1 MIKQNDNKLAISVV
15 ATLTA
20 GIALIYILVAY
31 PQLIFAVAGVSAI
44 FLICAYIL
52 TQNIIGFINMKN
64 KSLNVQIKNGMDD
77 LSSQIEGMSS
87 AQAQLGKATYLYTRQ
102 TAENVATLRGNY
114 TDSQAALHKNLS
126 VLANAQNKS
135 TKLLIK
141 YDQSNTTKL
150 ISTLK
155 DIKNH
160 LSDTFS
166 QGFEQIPQADNA
178 DVVNM
183 LESIVEYLKTQPENM
198 DQALSM
204 QINNVAHELQ
214 NISIN
219 ISKMQSVPM
228 QPYMPVQQMTMQ
240 PVYQEM
246 PQMQP
251 AQPAPAAPDNSLA
264 AETVAPIAEQPVSE
278 PSVAFASETIV
289 APAVE
294 QPVVETSTTPTV
306 EAATPVAETPTTPT
320 AETTAP
326 VAEASTTPT
335 VETAVSAVEAST
347 TPTIEAATPVAETST
362 TPAVETTAPA
372 TEAATTAAEES
383 LPGLTAADL
392 DALYAE
398 AEQNLASETAQT
410 QPTVTETKAEQ
421 PKTAEPVAETATEQ
435 PKAAEPAPEPVQ
447 VAPVSDD
454 PNKQLSADEIAAL
467 FAAAEPAPKK
477 EEPAPA
483 PEPVQVAPVSDDPN
497 KQLSPDEIAALFA
510 AAEPAPKKEETAPD
524 NNAEEEAFTPTFTVV
539 GKSEP
544 KEVKEEPVTPTVG
557 DMSDPNKQLSPDEI
571 AALFAAAEPA
581 PKKDE
586 PAPEPVQV
594 APVSDDPNKQLS
606 ADEIAALFAA
616 AEPAPKKEEPAP
628 EPVQVTPVSD
638 DPNKQLSPDEIAA
651 LFASI
656 G

>member
-102 TAENVATLRGNY
+102 AAENVATLRGNY

-126 VLANAQNKS
+126 VLANAQSKS

-251 AQPAPAAPDNSLA
+251 AQPAPAAP
-264 AETVAPIAEQPVSE
+264 
-278 PSVAFASETIV
+278 
-289 APAVE
+289 AVE
-294 QPVVETSTTPTV
+294 QPVVETSTTPMVETAASAV
-306 EAATPVAETPTTPT
+306 EAPTTPT
-320 AETTAP
+320 
-326 VAEASTTPT
+326 V
-335 VETAVSAVEAST
+335 
-347 TPTIEAATPVAETST
+347 EAATPVAETST
-362 TPAVETTAPA
+362 TPAVETAAPVAEAPTTPTIEAAAPVAETPTTTAVETAAPA
-372 TEAATTAAEES
+372 PEDS
-383 LPGLTAADL
+383 LPGLTTADL

-398 AEQNLASETAQT
+398 AEQASTSETAS
-410 QPTVTETKAEQ
+410 EQ
-421 PKTAEPVAETATEQ
+421 PKTAEPVAEAATEQ
-435 PKAAEPAPEPVQ
+435 PKAAEPAPAPEPVQ

-510 AAEPAPKKEETAPD
+510 AAEPAPKKEEPE
-524 NNAEEEAFTPTFTVV
+524 NKAEEEAFTPTFTVV

-544 KEVKEEPVTPTVG
+544 EEVKEEPVTPTVG

-581 PKKDE
+581 PKKED

>member
-306 EAATPVAETPTTPT
+306 EAATPVAETSTTPAVET
-320 AETTAP
+320 AAP
-326 VAEASTTPT
+326 VAEAP
-335 VETAVSAVEAST
+335 T
-347 TPTIEAATPVAETST
+347 TPTIEAAAPVAETPTTPTIEAAAPVAETPT
-362 TPAVETTAPA
+362 TPAVETAAPA
-372 TEAATTAAEES
+372 PEDS
-383 LPGLTAADL
+383 LPGLTTTDL

-398 AEQNLASETAQT
+398 AEQASTSETAS
-410 QPTVTETKAEQ
+410 EQ

-435 PKAAEPAPEPVQ
+435 PKAAEPAPAPEPVQ

-477 EEPAPA
+477 EEP
-483 PEPVQVAPVSDDPN
+483 EN
-497 KQLSPDEIAALFA
+497 K
-510 AAEPAPKKEETAPD
+510 
-524 NNAEEEAFTPTFTVV
+524 AEEEAFTPTFTVV

-544 KEVKEEPVTPTVG
+544 EEVKEEPVTPTVG

-581 PKKDE
+581 PKKEE

>member
-306 EAATPVAETPTTPT
+306 EAATPVAETSTTPAVET
-320 AETTAP
+320 AAP
-326 VAEASTTPT
+326 VAEAP
-335 VETAVSAVEAST
+335 T
-347 TPTIEAATPVAETST
+347 TPTIEAAAPVAETPTTPTIEAAAPVAETPT
-362 TPAVETTAPA
+362 TPAVETAAPA
-372 TEAATTAAEES
+372 PEDS
-383 LPGLTAADL
+383 LPGLTTADL

-398 AEQNLASETAQT
+398 AEQASTSETAS
-410 QPTVTETKAEQ
+410 EQ
-421 PKTAEPVAETATEQ
+421 PKTAEPVAEAATEQ
-435 PKAAEPAPEPVQ
+435 PKAAEPAPAPEPVQ

-477 EEPAPA
+477 EEP
-483 PEPVQVAPVSDDPN
+483 EN
-497 KQLSPDEIAALFA
+497 K
-510 AAEPAPKKEETAPD
+510 
-524 NNAEEEAFTPTFTVV
+524 AEEEAFTPTFTVV

-544 KEVKEEPVTPTVG
+544 EEVKEEPVTPTVG

-581 PKKDE
+581 PKKED

>member
-306 EAATPVAETPTTPT
+306 EAATPVAETSTTPAVET
-320 AETTAP
+320 AAP
-326 VAEASTTPT
+326 VAEAP
-335 VETAVSAVEAST
+335 T
-347 TPTIEAATPVAETST
+347 TPTIEAAAPVAETPTTPTIEAAAPVAETPT
-362 TPAVETTAPA
+362 TPAVETAAPA
-372 TEAATTAAEES
+372 PEDS
-383 LPGLTAADL
+383 LPGLTTADL

-398 AEQNLASETAQT
+398 AEQASTSETA
-410 QPTVTETKAEQ
+410 PEQ

-435 PKAAEPAPEPVQ
+435 PKAAEPAPAPEPVQ

-477 EEPAPA
+477 EEP
-483 PEPVQVAPVSDDPN
+483 EN
-497 KQLSPDEIAALFA
+497 K
-510 AAEPAPKKEETAPD
+510 
-524 NNAEEEAFTPTFTVV
+524 AEEEAFTPTFTVV

-544 KEVKEEPVTPTVG
+544 EEVKEEPVTPTVG

-581 PKKDE
+581 PKKED

>member
-251 AQPAPAAPDNSLA
+251 AQPAPA
-264 AETVAPIAEQPVSE
+264 VAST
-278 PSVAFASETIV
+278 SET
-289 APAVE
+289 
-294 QPVVETSTTPTV
+294 PVTQAV
-306 EAATPVAETPTTPT
+306 EAAVSAVE
-320 AETTAP
+320 AP
-326 VAEASTTPT
+326 TTPT
-335 VETAVSAVEAST
+335 VETAASAVEAST
-347 TPTIEAATPVAETST
+347 TPTIEAAAPVAETPT
-362 TPAVETTAPA
+362 TPAVETAAPA
-372 TEAATTAAEES
+372 PEDS
-383 LPGLTAADL
+383 LPGLTTADL

-398 AEQNLASETAQT
+398 AEQASTSETA
-410 QPTVTETKAEQ
+410 PEQ

-435 PKAAEPAPEPVQ
+435 PKATEPAPAPEPVQ

-544 KEVKEEPVTPTVG
+544 EEVKEEPVTPTVG

-581 PKKDE
+581 PKKED

>member
-251 AQPAPAAPDNSLA
+251 AQPAPA
-264 AETVAPIAEQPVSE
+264 
-278 PSVAFASETIV
+278 

-581 PKKDE
+581 PKKED

>member
-126 VLANAQNKS
+126 VLATAQSKS

-251 AQPAPAAPDNSLA
+251 
-264 AETVAPIAEQPVSE
+264 VQPV
-278 PSVAFASETIV
+278 PA

-306 EAATPVAETPTTPT
+306 EAATPVAETSTTPAVET
-320 AETTAP
+320 AAP
-326 VAEASTTPT
+326 VAEAP
-335 VETAVSAVEAST
+335 T
-347 TPTIEAATPVAETST
+347 TPTIEAAAPIAETPTTPTIEAAAPVAETPT
-362 TPAVETTAPA
+362 TPAVETAAPA
-372 TEAATTAAEES
+372 PEDS
-383 LPGLTAADL
+383 LPGLTTADL

-421 PKTAEPVAETATEQ
+421 PKTAEPIAETATEQ
-435 PKAAEPAPEPVQ
+435 PKAAEPAPAPEPVQ

-544 KEVKEEPVTPTVG
+544 EEVKEEPVTPTVG

-581 PKKDE
+581 PKKEE

>member
-251 AQPAPAAPDNSLA
+251 AQPAPA
-264 AETVAPIAEQPVSE
+264 VAP
-278 PSVAFASETIV
+278 ASETPV
-289 APAVE
+289 TQTVEAAVSAVE
-294 QPVVETSTTPTV
+294 APTTPTV
-306 EAATPVAETPTTPT
+306 ETAVSAVEAPTTPT
-320 AETTAP
+320 VETAAP

-347 TPTIEAATPVAETST
+347 TPMVETPTTPTIEAAAPVAETPT
-362 TPAVETTAPA
+362 TPAVETAAPA
-372 TEAATTAAEES
+372 PEDS
-383 LPGLTAADL
+383 LPGLTTADL

-398 AEQNLASETAQT
+398 AEQASTSETA
-410 QPTVTETKAEQ
+410 PEQ
-421 PKTAEPVAETATEQ
+421 PKTAEPVAEVVAEQ

-544 KEVKEEPVTPTVG
+544 EEVKEEPVTPTVG

-581 PKKDE
+581 PKKEE

>member
-306 EAATPVAETPTTPT
+306 EAATPVAETSTTPAVET
-320 AETTAP
+320 AAP
-326 VAEASTTPT
+326 VAEAP
-335 VETAVSAVEAST
+335 T
-347 TPTIEAATPVAETST
+347 TPTIEAAAPVAETPTTPTIEAAAPVAETPT
-362 TPAVETTAPA
+362 TPAVETAAPA
-372 TEAATTAAEES
+372 PEDS
-383 LPGLTAADL
+383 LPGLTTTDL

-435 PKAAEPAPEPVQ
+435 PKAAEPAPAPEPVQ

-477 EEPAPA
+477 EEP
-483 PEPVQVAPVSDDPN
+483 EN
-497 KQLSPDEIAALFA
+497 K
-510 AAEPAPKKEETAPD
+510 
-524 NNAEEEAFTPTFTVV
+524 AEEEAFTPTFTVV

-544 KEVKEEPVTPTVG
+544 EEVKEEPVTPTVG

-581 PKKDE
+581 PKKED